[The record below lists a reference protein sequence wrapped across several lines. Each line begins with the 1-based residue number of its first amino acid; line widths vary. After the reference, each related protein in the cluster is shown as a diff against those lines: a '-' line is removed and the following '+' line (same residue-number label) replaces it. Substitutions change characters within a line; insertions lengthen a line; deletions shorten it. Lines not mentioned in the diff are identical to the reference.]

1 MIERGAAT
9 ADDVVLAFVRAEVDS
24 SRFGECYRS
33 VLASRGL
40 SRAELIEEADL
51 TDRAHNAARA
61 QLLQACRGYPNQA
74 LFSGFPSDTRWRR
87 VEIEPTELHRLHY
100 ANYPDWTALSGGT
113 RRVVDA
119 VGNIDSSSDGKRV
132 DPINSIAA
140 RLRAVHRF
148 PELIAV
154 EHGPQNLVLVE
165 GHARATAYVAVRP
178 AWNLELLLGS
188 SAKLVN
194 WAFYPKDPQRA
205 AGA

>member
-1 MIERGAAT
+1 VIERGPAT
-9 ADDVVLAFVRAEVDS
+9 ANDVVLAFVRAEIDS

-33 VLASRGL
+33 VLASRRL
-40 SRAELIEEADL
+40 SRAELIEEADV
-51 TDRAHNAARA
+51 TNIAHNAARA

-74 LFSGFPSDTRWRR
+74 LFNGFPPDIKWRR
-87 VEIEPTELHRLHY
+87 VEIEHTELHRLQY

-119 VGNIDSSSDGKRV
+119 VAKIDSSSDAKRV
-132 DPINSIAA
+132 DPIKGIAA
-140 RLRAVHRF
+140 RLRAGHRF

-154 EHGPQNLVLVE
+154 EQAPQNLVLVE
-165 GHARATAYVAVRP
+165 GHARATAYAAVRP
-178 AWNLELLLGS
+178 SWNLEFFLGS

-194 WAFYPKDPQRA
+194 WVFYPKDPQRA